1 MNALSLTQV
10 ETLYHSNHIFVGN
23 IYNRRVLAGEFQVVN
38 QYLMRD
44 LAERGLWNDKM
55 RNLIIANNGSVNNV
69 PNVPKDLQDLYKT
82 VWEIPQRVLIDMA
95 ADRGAFI
102 DQSHSLN
109 IFIAEPNYAKLT
121 SMHFYGWK
129 RGLKTGMYYLRT
141 RPAVDA
147 IKFTVDQTAATAAND
162 AQKSLESSTPVQD
175 ENQQQPVMKPIPA
188 CLIDNEGCISCS
200 G

>member
-1 MNALSLTQV
+1 VIHPGTNNL
-10 ETLYHSNHIFVGN
+10 GN

-38 QYLMRD
+38 QHLMKD
-44 LAERGLWNDKM
+44 LAERGLWNEQM
-55 RNLIIANNGSVNNV
+55 RNQISANNGSVAGIASI
-69 PNVPKDLQDLYKT
+69 PQDLQALYRT
-82 VWEIPQRVLIDMA
+82 VWEIPQRAIIDMA

-109 IFIAEPNYAKLT
+109 IHIADPNYAKLT

-147 IKFTVDQTAATAAND
+147 IKFTVDQASLAKPVTKEVPESVGEKELTAGAVAA
-162 AQKSLESSTPVQD
+162 VD
-175 ENQQQPVMKPIPA
+175 ENEAQPKMRPIPA
-188 CLIDNEGCISCS
+188 CMIDNEGCISCS